1 MAVTKLNNLIAKIDC
16 PYCFSL
22 ISWDSP
28 DDVQIS
34 NGNKYIVCPECGQV
48 IQFKKGQDY
57 WFEEEGSGS
66 SDAVA
71 NGALV
76 VDVVFDMVELPTTSS
91 DPQQ

>member
-1 MAVTKLNNLIAKIDC
+1 MNYEVD
-16 PYCFSL
+16 
-22 ISWDSP
+22 
-28 DDVQIS
+28 
-34 NGNKYIVCPECGQV
+34 QV

-76 VDVVFDMVELPTTSS
+76 VDAIFDMVEIPTSS
-91 DPQQ
+91 SY